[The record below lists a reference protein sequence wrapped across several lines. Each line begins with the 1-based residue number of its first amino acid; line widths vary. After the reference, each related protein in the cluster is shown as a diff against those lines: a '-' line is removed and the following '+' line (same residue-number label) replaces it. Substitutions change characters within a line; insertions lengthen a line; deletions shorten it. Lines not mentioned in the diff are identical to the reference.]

1 MLYGIFK
8 VIAYNKAG
16 TCTSIRERFVFLT
29 WVPDNAP
36 VFARAR
42 VATHKQVLLN
52 KLQTYHA
59 DIRAETKEDV
69 TREDIVSILDR
80 SCGSHKPQKY
90 IFGPGDEVVCQEE

>member
-1 MLYGIFK
+1 M
-8 VIAYNKAG
+8 
-16 TCTSIRERFVFLT
+16 
-29 WVPDNAP
+29 
-36 VFARAR
+36 
-42 VATHKQVLLN
+42 ATHKQVLLN